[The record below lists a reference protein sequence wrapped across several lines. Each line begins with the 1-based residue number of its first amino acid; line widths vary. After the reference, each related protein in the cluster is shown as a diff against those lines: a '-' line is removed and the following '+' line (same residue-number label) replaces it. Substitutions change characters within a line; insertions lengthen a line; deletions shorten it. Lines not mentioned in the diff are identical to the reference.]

1 MIVVKVRYHGQHF
14 LASCRAT
21 LCVQVAK
28 LCCPHYH
35 PRKQHQ
41 NLLPKVEPS
50 STSCNMLLQLA
61 TLKFV
66 ARQVACR
73 VVIRAT
79 KLCNLQSNNVARQV
93 ARKCCPYYRTL
104 TGNHTVFLIQFGINF
119 HLWVFQKTE
128 IALAEVARAISAFWK
143 IHSCKLIPNWTRNR
157 MIAYTY
163 RTSHL
168 HWTYSTCST
177 LLEYSFSYNVIYI

>member
-61 TLKFV
+61 TLKFD

-79 KLCNLQSNNVARQV
+79 KLCNLQSNNVVRQV

-104 TGNHTVFLIQFGINF
+104 MSSSSKSSQFFKLSFVYTNTQNQVFFFNSYGF
-119 HLWVFQKTE
+119 KSVVE
-128 IALAEVARAISAFWK
+128 
-143 IHSCKLIPNWTRNR
+143 KLRSR
-157 MIAYTY
+157 DG
-163 RTSHL
+163 
-168 HWTYSTCST
+168 C
-177 LLEYSFSYNVIYI
+177 V